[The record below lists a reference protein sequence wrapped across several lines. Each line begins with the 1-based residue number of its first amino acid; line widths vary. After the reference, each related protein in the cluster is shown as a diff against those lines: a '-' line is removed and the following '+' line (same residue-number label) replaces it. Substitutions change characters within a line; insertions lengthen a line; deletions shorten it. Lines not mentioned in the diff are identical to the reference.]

1 MVGTV
6 TAGVIGALAVV
17 AVGSILYGA
26 YLKGRVDK
34 GNQWDVV
41 SYNDIIQY
49 RALESEVNSDADEP
63 DS

>member
-6 TAGVIGALAVV
+6 TAAVIGALAVI
-17 AVGSILYGA
+17 ATGSILYGA

-41 SYNDIIQY
+41 SYNDIIQW
-49 RALESEVNSDADEP
+49 RALESEVGDEANE
-63 DS
+63 D